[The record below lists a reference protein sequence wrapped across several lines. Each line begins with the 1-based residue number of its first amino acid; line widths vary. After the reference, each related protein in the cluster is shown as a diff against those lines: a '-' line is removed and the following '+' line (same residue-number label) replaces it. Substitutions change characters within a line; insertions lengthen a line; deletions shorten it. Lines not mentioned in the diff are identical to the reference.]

1 MPPCSCARKSG
12 LLMPDLTPL
21 PRNLLRQNLSLQPGY
36 VPSRL
41 EAIAL
46 SDDSYFQKVRKY
58 AVLQIRED
66 LLKDFIYSAII
77 GPGISG
83 LIALLNGEVT
93 VTTLV
98 WAIVG
103 LCVTFFVLFIKH
115 VIQAPAQIDNI
126 LRTQLAQRQAELLA
140 ERAQNAVPQ
149 LTGEIICLEDD
160 ARLDKIDRD
169 YDCFITLCVKVRNSG
184 TPTAVDT
191 FSLNLWWDGV
201 DHPGT
206 SEPIDGYYQ
215 ETWGRDPGDER
226 SRHATRAKP
235 LTEFP
240 IGEEITTT
248 SKTGWR
254 RFSFGSLP
262 PEMIE
267 GGHRAV
273 ESGHLAKPVTV
284 ELVAHDSQGNP
295 HTIYN
300 ETMYDGV
307 RRLIGQPRK
316 PAHNLQR
323 NDV

>member
-1 MPPCSCARKSG
+1 
-12 LLMPDLTPL
+12 MPDLIPS
-21 PRNLLRQNLSLQPGY
+21 PRTLLEQRVSLRPGFMS
-36 VPSRL
+36 SRL

-46 SDDSYFQKVRKY
+46 SDDSYSQKVRKY
-58 AVLQIRED
+58 AVLQTRED
-66 LLKDFIYSAII
+66 LLKNFIYSAII

-83 LIALLNGEVT
+83 FIALLNGAVT
-93 VTTLV
+93 VNTLYL
-98 WAIVG
+98 AIVG
-103 LCVTFFVLFIKH
+103 LCVTFFVLALKH

-149 LTGEIICLEDD
+149 LTGEIICLEDN

-169 YDCFITLCVKVRNSG
+169 YDCFVTLCVKIRSRG

-206 SEPIDGYYQ
+206 TEPIDGYYQ

-267 GGHRAV
+267 GGHQAV
-273 ESGHLAKPVTV
+273 ESGHLAKPVIV
-284 ELVAHDSQGNP
+284 ELVAHDSQGNL

-307 RRLIGQPRK
+307 SRLIGGCGK
-316 PAHNLQR
+316 IKLESADEFLFGGST
-323 NDV
+323 